1 MKKKMRVTEEKL
13 LHVWAVDEK
22 FVYSPF
28 SAPRSY
34 LIQACTA
41 CVATKFVFS
50 PFGGS
55 VECYPLFV
63 L

>member
-1 MKKKMRVTEEKL
+1 MEEKL

-28 SAPRSY
+28 SAARSY

-41 CVATKFVFS
+41 CVTTKFVFS